1 VKHVAI
7 VGASLAGLSAA
18 RALRTQGFDGR
29 LTIVGDESRR
39 PYDRPPLSKEFL
51 VGDMTEADLS
61 LESDDDDLDA
71 VWLLGAPASR
81 LDVSCGAVELV
92 NGTRIE
98 ADGVVLATGSRARRW
113 PGRGE
118 RSDGG
123 QRCDELA
130 GVHVIR
136 TIDDALALRED
147 LQAGAR
153 MVVIGA
159 GFIGAEVAST
169 ARKLGLDV
177 TVVEAA
183 PTPLAVQLGERLGT
197 VVSSA
202 HTANG
207 TTLMCGVQVAGLTGE
222 HRPLRASSGPD
233 RVTGVDLADG
243 RHLPADVVVVGIGGI
258 PNIEWLWGSGLELGN
273 GVLCGVGGETTIP
286 NVVAVG
292 DCAAWHDEVQGGAH
306 RVEHWTG
313 ALERPAI
320 AVASLLAGGLH
331 QGGAVKAPYFW
342 SDQYGARIQFAG
354 ATLSGDEITIEE
366 GSCDDR
372 CFLATYWRDGRLVAV
387 LSVDQPRLFG
397 RWRRQL
403 ATAPAGV

>member
-1 VKHVAI
+1 VRHVAI

-18 RALRTQGFDGR
+18 RALRAQGFDGR

-39 PYDRPPLSKEFL
+39 PYDRPPLSKGFL
-51 VGDMTEADLS
+51 IGDVTEADLA

-71 VWLLGAPASR
+71 DWLMGAPASR
-81 LDVSCGAVELV
+81 LDASCGAIELAD
-92 NGTRIE
+92 GTRID

-113 PGRGE
+113 PG
-118 RSDGG
+118 SD
-123 QRCDELA
+123 QLA
-130 GVHVIR
+130 CVHVVR
-136 TIDDALALRED
+136 TVDDALALRED
-147 LQAGAR
+147 LRAGAR

-169 ARKLGLDV
+169 ARTLGLDV

-207 TTLMCGVQVAGLTGE
+207 TTLICGVTVAGLTGE
-222 HRPLRASSGPD
+222 NRPLRASSGSD

-258 PNIEWLWGSGLELGN
+258 PNVEWLRGSGLQLGN
-273 GVLCGVGGETTIP
+273 GVLCGVGGETMIP

-292 DCAAWHDEVQGGAH
+292 DCAAWHDEVHGTAH

-320 AVASLLAGGLH
+320 AVATLLAGGAH

-354 ATLSGDEITIEE
+354 ATRSGDEITVEE

-372 CFLATYWRDGRLVAV
+372 CFLATYRRDGRLVAV
-387 LSVDQPRLFG
+387 LAVDQPRLFA

-403 ATAPAGV
+403 ATAPARV